1 MVQRE
6 WVEKDFYK
14 ELGVASDASD
24 SEIKSVARKLMAEN
38 HPDRNP
44 NNPVAEER
52 YKAVGEAKDV
62 LLDKAKRKEYDET
75 RRLFAN
81 GGRRFNGGGGGGN
94 FGGFGGDGAEFNL
107 GDLFD
112 AAPQTG
118 GANIGDL
125 FGGLFG
131 RGAQQPRPSRPRRGN
146 DLETETELSFLE
158 ATKGVAMPLRLTSPA
173 PCTNCHGSGARP
185 GTSPKVCPNCNGA
198 GVINRNQG
206 AFGFS
211 EPCTECRGT
220 GSIIEEPCDECGG
233 KGATTRTR
241 TINVRIPPGV
251 EDGQRIRLAGQGEA
265 GLRGAPSGDL
275 FVTVHVRP
283 DKVFGRT
290 GDDLTV
296 TVPVSFHELAL
307 GTTLSVPTLEGK
319 VGVRVPKG
327 TSDGRILR
335 VRGRGVPKR
344 AGGHGDL
351 LVTVKVAVPPTSKAK
366 PPRRSRPTPRP
377 SGQAGSTRGPDGPVR
392 DEQEGRRS
400 HLPDLGRRGA
410 RGHARPDAADLRP
423 AWPGQSAA

>member
-1 MVQRE
+1 MAQRE

-14 ELGVASDASD
+14 ELGVSSDASQD
-24 SEIKSVARKLMAEN
+24 AVKKAYRKLSKELHEDVN
-38 HPDRNP
+38 PDPAARD
-44 NNPVAEER
+44 R
-52 YKAVGEAKDV
+52 YKAVTEAYSV
-62 LLDKAKRKEYDET
+62 LSDSAKRKEYDET
-75 RRLFAN
+75 RRLFA
-81 GGRRFNGGGGGGN
+81 GGGGFGRRFNNGGGGAG
-94 FGGFGGDGAEFNL
+94 GGFGGDGAEFNL

-112 AAPQTG
+112 AAGQTG

-131 RGAQQPRPSRPRRGN
+131 RGAQQARPSRPRRGN
-146 DLETETELSFLE
+146 DLETETELDFLE

-211 EPCTECRGT
+211 EPCTECRGS
-220 GSIIEEPCDECGG
+220 GSVIEHPCDEC
-233 KGATTRTR
+233 KGTGVTTRTR

-275 FVTVHVRP
+275 YVTVHVRA
-283 DKVFGRT
+283 DKVFGRD

-296 TVPVSFHELAL
+296 TVPVSFTELAL

-327 TSDGRILR
+327 TADGRILR

-344 AGGHGDL
+344 SGGHGDL
-351 LVTVKVAVPPTSKAK
+351 LVTVKVAVPPGLEGDALEALETYAAAERASGFD
-366 PPRRSRPTPRP
+366 PR
-377 SGQAGSTRGPDGPVR
+377 AGWAGDRM
-392 DEQEGRRS
+392 
-400 HLPDLGRRGA
+400 
-410 RGHARPDAADLRP
+410 
-423 AWPGQSAA
+423 

>member
-1 MVQRE
+1 MAQRE

-14 ELGVASDASD
+14 ELGVSSDAGAD
-24 SEIKSVARKLMAEN
+24 EIKRAYRKLARDL
-38 HPDRNP
+38 HPDTNSDP
-44 NNPVAEER
+44 SAAER
-52 YKAVGEAKDV
+52 FKAVSEAHSV
-62 LLDKAKRKEYDET
+62 LSDAAKRKEYDET
-75 RRLFAN
+75 RRLFAD
-81 GGRRFNGGGGGGN
+81 GGFGRGRFTGGN

-107 GDLFD
+107 NDLFD
-112 AAPQTG
+112 AAGQTG

-131 RGAQQPRPSRPRRGN
+131 RGAQQPRPTRPRRGN
-146 DLETETELSFLE
+146 DLETETELSFME

-185 GTSPKVCPNCNGA
+185 GTSPKVCPNCNGS
-198 GVINRNQG
+198 GVVSRNQG

-211 EPCTECRGT
+211 EPCTECRGS
-220 GSIIEEPCDECGG
+220 GSIIEHPCDECQGTG
-233 KGATTRTR
+233 VTTRTR

-275 FVTVHVRP
+275 YVTVHVRP
-283 DKVFGRT
+283 DKVFGRD

-351 LVTVKVAVPPTSKAK
+351 LVTVKVAVPPNLEGEAAEALEAYAKAERASGFD
-366 PPRRSRPTPRP
+366 PRANW
-377 SGQAGSTRGPDGPVR
+377 SGA
-392 DEQEGRRS
+392 
-400 HLPDLGRRGA
+400 
-410 RGHARPDAADLRP
+410 
-423 AWPGQSAA
+423 

>member
-1 MVQRE
+1 MAQRE

-14 ELGVASDASD
+14 ELGVSSDASAKD
-24 SEIKSVARKLMAEN
+24 IKGAYRKLASEL
-38 HPDRNP
+38 HPDKNP
-44 NNPVAEER
+44 DGADR
-52 YKAVGEAKDV
+52 FKAVSEAYSV
-62 LLDKAKRKEYDET
+62 LSDEAKRKEYDET
-75 RRLFAN
+75 RRLFA
-81 GGRRFNGGGGGGN
+81 GGGFGRGRYSGGGGGGGN

-107 GDLFD
+107 NDLFD
-112 AAPQTG
+112 AAGQTG

-146 DLETETELSFLE
+146 DLETETELSFME

-211 EPCTECRGT
+211 EPCTECRGS
-220 GSIIEEPCDECGG
+220 GSIIEQPCDEC
-233 KGATTRTR
+233 KGTGVTTRTR

-275 FVTVHVRP
+275 YVTVHVKP
-283 DKVFGRT
+283 DKVFGRD
-290 GDDLTV
+290 GNDLTV
-296 TVPVSFHELAL
+296 TVPVSFSELAL
-307 GTTLSVPTLEGK
+307 GATLSVPTLEGK

-344 AGGHGDL
+344 SGGHGDL
-351 LVTVKVAVPPTSKAK
+351 LVTVKVAVPPKIEGEAAEALEAYAKAERASGFD
-366 PPRRSRPTPRP
+366 PR
-377 SGQAGSTRGPDGPVR
+377 AGWA
-392 DEQEGRRS
+392 
-400 HLPDLGRRGA
+400 GA
-410 RGHARPDAADLRP
+410 
-423 AWPGQSAA
+423 

>member
-1 MVQRE
+1 MAQRE

-14 ELGVASDASD
+14 VLGVSSDASTE
-24 SEIKSVARKLMAEN
+24 EIKRVAKKLLAEN
-38 HPDRNP
+38 HPDRKP
-44 NNPVAEER
+44 GDAAADEK
-52 YKAVGEAKDV
+52 YKEVGEARDV
-62 LLDKAKRKEYDET
+62 LADPAKRKEYDET
-75 RRLFAN
+75 RRLFA
-81 GGRRFNGGGGGGN
+81 G
-94 FGGFGGDGAEFNL
+94 GGFGRRYAPGDGGFPGGFSGYGADGEVNL
-107 GDLFD
+107 GDLFG
-112 AAPQTG
+112 AAGQTG

-185 GTSPKVCPNCNGA
+185 GTSPRVCANCNGA
-198 GVINRNQG
+198 GVISRNQG

-220 GSIIEEPCDECGG
+220 GSIIDEPCDECHGEG
-233 KGATTRTR
+233 KITRTR

-275 FVTVHVRP
+275 YVTVHVRP
-283 DKVFGRT
+283 DKVFGRD

-296 TVPVSFHELAL
+296 SVPVSFHELAL

-344 AGGHGDL
+344 NGGHGDL
-351 LVTVKVAVPPTSKAK
+351 LVTVKVAVPPNLEGEAAEALEAYAKAERASGFD
-366 PPRRSRPTPRP
+366 PRAGW
-377 SGQAGSTRGPDGPVR
+377 SGNV
-392 DEQEGRRS
+392 
-400 HLPDLGRRGA
+400 
-410 RGHARPDAADLRP
+410 
-423 AWPGQSAA
+423 

>member
-1 MVQRE
+1 MAQRE

-14 ELGVASDASD
+14 ELGVSSDASTSD
-24 SEIKSVARKLMAEN
+24 IKRAARKLQAEL

-44 NNPVAEER
+44 NNPTAEAR

-62 LLDKAKRKEYDET
+62 LTDEKKRKEYDDT
-75 RRLFAN
+75 RKLFAS
-81 GGRRFNGGGGGGN
+81 GGFGRGFNGGGGGN
-94 FGGFGGDGAEFNL
+94 FGGFADGAEFNL

-112 AAPQTG
+112 QAPQAG

-125 FGGLFG
+125 FGGIFG
-131 RGAQQPRPSRPRRGN
+131 RGAAPRPTRPRRGK

-158 ATKGVAMPLRLTSPA
+158 ATKGVAMPLRLTSQA

-185 GTSPKVCPNCNGA
+185 GTSPRVCPNCNGA
-198 GVINRNQG
+198 GVISRNQG

-211 EPCTECRGT
+211 EPCADCRGS
-220 GSIIEEPCDECGG
+220 GSLIDEPCEECSGMG
-233 KGATTRTR
+233 VTTRAR

-275 FVTVHVRP
+275 YVTVHVRP
-283 DKVFGRT
+283 DNVFGRD

-296 TVPVSFHELAL
+296 TVPVNFHELAL

-319 VGVRVPKG
+319 VGVRVPRG

-344 AGGHGDL
+344 SGGHGDL
-351 LVTVKVAVPPTSKAK
+351 LVTVKVAVPPNLEGEAAEALEAYAKAERAAGFD
-366 PPRRSRPTPRP
+366 PRA
-377 SGQAGSTRGPDGPVR
+377 GWAGS
-392 DEQEGRRS
+392 
-400 HLPDLGRRGA
+400 L
-410 RGHARPDAADLRP
+410 
-423 AWPGQSAA
+423 

>member
-1 MVQRE
+1 MAQRE

-14 ELGVASDASD
+14 ELGVSSDASPD
-24 SEIKSVARKLMAEN
+24 EIKRAYRKLARDL
-38 HPDRNP
+38 HPDTNSEP
-44 NNPVAEER
+44 SAAER
-52 YKAVGEAKDV
+52 FKAVSEAHSV
-62 LLDKAKRKEYDET
+62 LSDTAKRKEYDET
-75 RRLFAN
+75 RRLFAG
-81 GGRRFNGGGGGGN
+81 GGRGRFNGGN
-94 FGGFGGDGAEFNL
+94 FGGFSGDGAEFNL
-107 GDLFD
+107 NDLFD
-112 AAPQTG
+112 AAGQTG

-131 RGAQQPRPSRPRRGN
+131 RGAQPRPSRPRRGN
-146 DLETETELSFLE
+146 DLETETELSFME

-185 GTSPKVCPNCNGA
+185 GTSPKVCPNCNGS
-198 GVINRNQG
+198 GVISSNQG

-211 EPCTECRGT
+211 EPCAECRGS
-220 GSIIEEPCDECGG
+220 GSIIEHPCQECQGTG
-233 KGATTRTR
+233 VTTRTR

-275 FVTVHVRP
+275 YVTVHVKS
-283 DKVFGRT
+283 DKVFGRD

-296 TVPVSFHELAL
+296 TVPVAFHELAL
-307 GTTLSVPTLEGK
+307 GATLSVPTLEGK

-351 LVTVKVAVPPTSKAK
+351 LVTVKVAVPPNLEGEAQEALEAYAKAERASGFD
-366 PPRRSRPTPRP
+366 PR
-377 SGQAGSTRGPDGPVR
+377 AGWA
-392 DEQEGRRS
+392 
-400 HLPDLGRRGA
+400 GA
-410 RGHARPDAADLRP
+410 
-423 AWPGQSAA
+423 

>member
-1 MVQRE
+1 MAQRE

-14 ELGVASDASD
+14 ELGVSSDASAD
-24 SEIKSVARKLMAEN
+24 EIKRAYRKLARDL
-38 HPDRNP
+38 HPDTNSDP
-44 NNPVAEER
+44 NAAER
-52 YKAVGEAKDV
+52 FKAVSEAHSV
-62 LLDKAKRKEYDET
+62 LSDPAKRKEYDET
-75 RRLFAN
+75 RRLFA
-81 GGRRFNGGGGGGN
+81 GGGGGGGFGRGRFNGGN

-107 GDLFD
+107 NDLFD
-112 AAPQTG
+112 AAGQTG

-131 RGAQQPRPSRPRRGN
+131 RGAQPRPTRPRRGN
-146 DLETETELSFLE
+146 DLETETELSFME

-185 GTSPKVCPNCNGA
+185 GTSPKVCPNCNGS
-198 GVINRNQG
+198 GVVSRNQG

-211 EPCTECRGT
+211 EPCTECRGS
-220 GSIIEEPCDECGG
+220 GSIIEHPCDECQGTG
-233 KGATTRTR
+233 VTTRTR

-275 FVTVHVRP
+275 YVTVHVKP
-283 DKVFGRT
+283 DKVFGRD

-296 TVPVSFHELAL
+296 SVPVSFHELAL

-344 AGGHGDL
+344 SGGHGDL
-351 LVTVKVAVPPTSKAK
+351 LVTVKVAVPPNLEGEAQEALEAYAKAERASGFD
-366 PPRRSRPTPRP
+366 PR
-377 SGQAGSTRGPDGPVR
+377 AGWA
-392 DEQEGRRS
+392 
-400 HLPDLGRRGA
+400 GA
-410 RGHARPDAADLRP
+410 
-423 AWPGQSAA
+423 

>member
-14 ELGVASDASD
+14 VLGVSSDASED
-24 SEIKSVARKLMAEN
+24 EIKRVARKLLAEN

-44 NNPVAEER
+44 DNKAADER
-52 YKAVGEAKDV
+52 YKEVGEARDV
-62 LLDKAKRKEYDET
+62 LTDPAKRKEYDET
-75 RRLFAN
+75 RRLFA
-81 GGRRFNGGGGGGN
+81 GGGFGRRYNGGGGSSGGGYTAYDDGS
-94 FGGFGGDGAEFNL
+94 GGFNL
-107 GDLFD
+107 NDLFGQAGQD
-112 AAPQTG
+112 G

-131 RGAQQPRPSRPRRGN
+131 RGAQPRPSRPRRGK
-146 DLETETELSFLE
+146 DLETETDLDFLE

-185 GTSPKVCPNCNGA
+185 GTSPKVCATCNGS
-198 GVINRNQG
+198 GMINRNQG

-211 EPCTECRGT
+211 EPCTDCRGSGSIIEHPCDECRGT
-220 GSIIEEPCDECGG
+220 GV
-233 KGATTRTR
+233 TTRTR

-275 FVTVHVRP
+275 YVTVHVRP
-283 DKVFGRT
+283 DKVFGRD

-296 TVPVSFHELAL
+296 TVPVSFTELAL

-327 TSDGRILR
+327 TADGRILR

-344 AGGHGDL
+344 SGGHGDL
-351 LVTVKVAVPPTSKAK
+351 LVTVKVAVPPNLEGAALEALEAYAAAERSSGFD
-366 PPRRSRPTPRP
+366 PR
-377 SGQAGSTRGPDGPVR
+377 AGWVGNR
-392 DEQEGRRS
+392 
-400 HLPDLGRRGA
+400 A
-410 RGHARPDAADLRP
+410 
-423 AWPGQSAA
+423 